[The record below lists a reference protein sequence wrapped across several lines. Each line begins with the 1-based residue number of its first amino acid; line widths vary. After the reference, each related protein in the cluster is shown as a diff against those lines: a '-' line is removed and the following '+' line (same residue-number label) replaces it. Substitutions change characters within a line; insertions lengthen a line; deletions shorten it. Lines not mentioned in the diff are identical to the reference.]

1 MIPRT
6 SLARFAITIVFLC
19 WIAAASAEGQS
30 WEVTGLAGYTP
41 SADLNREAPELDEV
55 AIRGGATW
63 GVQAGRL
70 LTPRWGVEALWTHQ
84 QSALEIDADGQNAD
98 LFKLDVDQ
106 LQGNVIFHFGA
117 AGSRLQPFALA
128 GAGVTF
134 FSADDVQSETKLSF
148 GFGAGLK
155 FFPWRAVGIRGHFRY
170 KPHALSDEEA
180 APFCDPFGF
189 CQNWLRQVEVMAG
202 AVVRF

>member
-1 MIPRT
+1 MILRT
-6 SLARFAITIVFLC
+6 GLVMVILC
-19 WIAAASAEGQS
+19 TMAAASAEGQS

-41 SADLNREAPELDEV
+41 SVELELEAPELDEV
-55 AIRGGATW
+55 AIRGGFTW

-70 LTPRWGVEALWTHQ
+70 LTPRWGVEALWMRQ
-84 QSALEIDADGQNAD
+84 ESALEIDAAGDRAD
-98 LFKLDVDQ
+98 LFKLRADQ
-106 LQGNVIFHFGA
+106 IQGNVLFHFGA
-117 AGSRLQPFALA
+117 PGSRFQPFALA
-128 GAGVTF
+128 GAGATI
-134 FSADDVQSETKLSF
+134 FSADDLQSETKLSF

-170 KPHALSDEEA
+170 KPHALSDEDA

-189 CQNWLRQVEVMAG
+189 CQNWLRQVEFAAG